1 MKYIILQNFKTWVN
15 IYINSY
21 IVFNN
26 DKAGEQ
32 QQTENNT
39 IDWPVN
45 SYNLQALGHKK
56 RNNRKTSYK
65 QQKNNK
71 LQFNNQLG

>member
-1 MKYIILQNFKTWVN
+1 M
-15 IYINSY
+15 Y

-26 DKAGEQ
+26 DEAGEQ
-32 QQTENNT
+32 QKTENNT

-45 SYNLQALGHKK
+45 SYNLQADGHKK

-65 QQKNNK
+65 QQEIYYNSTIS
-71 LQFNNQLG
+71 